1 MITLYVFVSCQFV
14 ENLEIISISVYIFS
28 DYVKTELDEI
38 STRISKLYNLIQ
50 REQGTGS
57 MLILCIFGGIVQ
69 KIIGVTVVYTENIC
83 SRHFLIKIGR
93 HILCMKSYGIKDSEL
108 TH

>member
-1 MITLYVFVSCQFV
+1 
-14 ENLEIISISVYIFS
+14 
-28 DYVKTELDEI
+28 
-38 STRISKLYNLIQ
+38 
-50 REQGTGS
+50 

-83 SRHFLIKIGR
+83 FRHFLIKIGR
-93 HILCMKSYGIKDSEL
+93 HILCMKSYGIRDSEL

>member
-1 MITLYVFVSCQFV
+1 MKRDRYSCESWFLGDRL
-14 ENLEIISISVYIFS
+14 NCISVKEVVVGDRYS
-28 DYVKTELDEI
+28 CELWFLGDRFVIEI
-38 STRISKLYNLIQ
+38 R
-50 REQGTGS
+50 GS

-93 HILCMKSYGIKDSEL
+93 HILCMKSYGIRDSEL

>member
-1 MITLYVFVSCQFV
+1 MERLPLATSGLP
-14 ENLEIISISVYIFS
+14 ES
-28 DYVKTELDEI
+28 DRYPNT
-38 STRISKLYNLIQ
+38 
-50 REQGTGS
+50 S

-93 HILCMKSYGIKDSEL
+93 HILCMKSYGISDSEL
-108 TH
+108 THYPNTTYSILANKTDDNCS

>member
-1 MITLYVFVSCQFV
+1 MPS
-14 ENLEIISISVYIFS
+14 
-28 DYVKTELDEI
+28 
-38 STRISKLYNLIQ
+38 
-50 REQGTGS
+50 S

-93 HILCMKSYGIKDSEL
+93 HILCMKFYGIRDSEL
-108 TH
+108 THYPQPTGNRPFSVTTEVTAAPWNPQHKL